1 MGWSNY
7 IVIPKWKLLIEV
19 SRNVNGIEDY
29 EKIAIDKAIEE
40 DNIDYIAVV
49 DGDRIEDMGDIPV
62 QKITIKELVEL
73 YKSYDILQSL
83 SGMDSDKLLLYW
95 LKNSGIG
102 FSIHSENDSIK
113 VEDYI
118 EEGYLKIER

>member
-29 EKIAIDKAIEE
+29 EKIAIEKAIEE
-40 DNIDYIAVV
+40 DNIDYVAVV
-49 DGDRIEDMGDIPV
+49 DGDNIEDMGDVPV
-62 QKITIKELVEL
+62 HKITIRELVEL

-95 LKNSGIG
+95 LKNRGID
-102 FSIHSENDSIK
+102 FSIHSENTIK

-118 EEGYLKIER
+118 EDGYMEIGR